1 VSSSPSQVRL
11 LVMVLVAWCAL
22 SAAPVVANSPAL
34 PAAFFV
40 IAVGL
45 VAAVTLRFSTLVG
58 LAMAVLGTA
67 LFAISMV
74 LDPASAASRGSQGLG
89 GTLSR
94 LDQLLPALVAAV
106 SLVGAAVCA
115 SLASWEIDGRPG
127 AILDPALPEAARDD
141 RAEELEEEAAVQPA
155 SGPAPAA
162 STAFVGER
170 QEARAATLEP
180 PPEKPVPDEAQAHPE
195 APAAEPPI
203 GSEEPAAV
211 EQLPE
216 ARPEEIP
223 PVEKPPAAVEEP
235 AAAQEAPALH
245 QSEGERGAAVEET
258 KAAEEPAPAGAEPP
272 VREDPAA
279 GDRPAASVERAT
291 DREGPPVE
299 EPSVATEAPL
309 AGEAASTAGSQPG
322 GGKKGKEIAARGFE
336 EKNGRPEGDQLE
348 AARPD
353 WSRRRRPDD
362 DVARRVPRR
371 RKR

>member
-1 VSSSPSQVRL
+1 MSSSPSQVRL

-22 SAAPVVANSPAL
+22 SAAPVVANSPSL

-58 LAMAVLGTA
+58 LAMAVVGTA

-74 LDPASAASRGSQGLG
+74 LDPSSAAGRGGQGLG

-127 AILDPALPEAARDD
+127 AILDPALREAAR
-141 RAEELEEEAAVQPA
+141 EEAGELDDEPAVVQMV
-155 SGPAPAA
+155 SGQGLAA
-162 STAFVGER
+162 S
-170 QEARAATLEP
+170 RAGRATETQ
-180 PPEKPVPDEAQAHPE
+180 EAQAHPE
-195 APAAEPPI
+195 APATEPPI

-216 ARPEEIP
+216 AQAPQEIP
-223 PVEKPPAAVEEP
+223 PAEKPPAAVQEP
-235 AAAQEAPALH
+235 AAAEEAGALH

-258 KAAEEPAPAGAEPP
+258 KAKEPAPAGAEPP
-272 VREDPAA
+272 VREEPAA
-279 GDRPAASVERAT
+279 GVEPAASVERAT
-291 DREGPPVE
+291 EREGPPVE
-299 EPSVATEAPL
+299 EPSVAREAPL
-309 AGEAASTAGSQPG
+309 AGETASTAGSQPG

-336 EKNGRPEGDQLE
+336 EKNGRSEGDRLE
-348 AARPD
+348 TARPD

>member
-58 LAMAVLGTA
+58 LAMAVVGTA

-74 LDPASAASRGSQGLG
+74 LDPASVANRGGQGLG

-127 AILDPALPEAARDD
+127 AILDPALREAAR
-141 RAEELEEEAAVQPA
+141 EEAGELDDEPAVVQVVA
-155 SGPAPAA
+155 GQ
-162 STAFVGER
+162 GL
-170 QEARAATLEP
+170 ARAATLEP
-180 PPEKPVPDEAQAHPE
+180 PPEKPVPEQAQAHPE
-195 APAAEPPI
+195 APATEPPI

-216 ARPEEIP
+216 AQAPQEIP
-223 PVEKPPAAVEEP
+223 PAEKPPAAAQEP
-235 AAAQEAPALH
+235 AAAEEAGALH

-258 KAAEEPAPAGAEPP
+258 KAEEPAPAGAEPP
-272 VREDPAA
+272 VREEPAA
-279 GDRPAASVERAT
+279 GVEPAANVERAT
-291 DREGPPVE
+291 ETEGPPVE
-299 EPSVATEAPL
+299 EPSVAREAPL
-309 AGEAASTAGSQPG
+309 AGETASTAGSQPG

-336 EKNGRPEGDQLE
+336 DKNGRSEGDRPE
-348 AARPD
+348 TARPD

>member
-1 VSSSPSQVRL
+1 MSSSPSQVRL

-58 LAMAVLGTA
+58 LAMAVVGTA
-67 LFAISMV
+67 LFAISLV
-74 LDPASAASRGSQGLG
+74 LDPASVANRGGQGLG

-127 AILDPALPEAARDD
+127 AILDPALREAARDD
-141 RAEELEEEAAVQPA
+141 EAGELDDEPAVVQVV
-155 SGPAPAA
+155 SGQ
-162 STAFVGER
+162 GL
-170 QEARAATLEP
+170 ARAATLEP
-180 PPEKPVPDEAQAHPE
+180 PPEKPVPEEAQAHPE
-195 APAAEPPI
+195 SPATEPPI

-216 ARPEEIP
+216 AQALQEIP
-223 PVEKPPAAVEEP
+223 PAEKPPAAVQEP
-235 AAAQEAPALH
+235 AAAEEAGALH
-245 QSEGERGAAVEET
+245 QSEGERGAALEET
-258 KAAEEPAPAGAEPP
+258 KAAHEPAPAGAEPP
-272 VREDPAA
+272 VREESAA
-279 GDRPAASVERAT
+279 GDEPAASVERAT
-291 DREGPPVE
+291 ETDGPPVE
-299 EPSVATEAPL
+299 EPSVAREAPL

-336 EKNGRPEGDQLE
+336 KKNGRSEGDRLE
-348 AARPD
+348 TARPD

>member
-22 SAAPVVANSPAL
+22 SAAPVVANSQPL

-40 IAVGL
+40 IAIGL

-58 LAMAVLGTA
+58 LAMAVVGTA

-74 LDPASAASRGSQGLG
+74 LDPASAASRGGQGLG

-127 AILDPALPEAARDD
+127 AILDPALLEAAR
-141 RAEELEEEAAVQPA
+141 EEEAGDLHEEPAVVQVVP
-155 SGPAPAA
+155 GQ
-162 STAFVGER
+162 GL
-170 QEARAATLEP
+170 ARAATLEP
-180 PPEKPVPDEAQAHPE
+180 PPEKPVLEEAQTHPE
-195 APAAEPPI
+195 APATEPSI
-203 GSEEPAAV
+203 GSEEPAAL

-216 ARPEEIP
+216 AQAPQEIP
-223 PVEKPPAAVEEP
+223 PAEKPPAAVQEP
-235 AAAQEAPALH
+235 AAAEEAGALH
-245 QSEGERGAAVEET
+245 QSEGERGAVVEET
-258 KAAEEPAPAGAEPP
+258 KAEEPAPAGAEPP
-272 VREDPAA
+272 VREEPAA
-279 GDRPAASVERAT
+279 GVEPAASVERAT
-291 DREGPPVE
+291 EEEGPPVE
-299 EPSVATEAPL
+299 EPSVAREAPL
-309 AGEAASTAGSQPG
+309 AGETASTAGSQPG
-322 GGKKGKEIAARGFE
+322 GGEKGKEIAARGFE
-336 EKNGRPEGDQLE
+336 EKNGRPEGDRLE
-348 AARPD
+348 TGRPD